1 MQLVKAWTATART
14 RAVAVRQHAEGRRDH
29 NRGID
34 VAFTTYELDRQ
45 GGGSL
50 LSAALAFRLFLWL
63 LPVCLVVVA
72 GLGYL
77 SWARIGTANQAVRD
91 IGITSIP
98 AQSINQAARE
108 SSRAWWL
115 ALLIGVVLLYA
126 ATSALIRAV
135 WAAHALI
142 WRSPGAR
149 IQNKLRIMLVF
160 LLACCAVVTGTSV
173 ASVIRNGSPT
183 AGLIAMLL
191 DFFVYA
197 AAWWFVTT
205 QLPHGDAPY
214 LALIPGAVLFGAGVQ
229 AMHLVT
235 VYYLARRLTSAS
247 ELYGTLGVAAAL
259 LLGLY
264 FVGRL
269 IIVSAEFSEAVW
281 TRWPAQKPVPASPG
295 FAPAPPA
302 SRPAAPLGVPTPEP
316 SPERKAESRP
326 ERKAESRPASSPE
339 PGSRPSGAET
349 PHR

>member
-1 MQLVKAWTATART
+1 MQVLKAWTDTART
-14 RAVAVRQHAEGRRDH
+14 RAVSVRQRAEGRRGQ
-29 NRGID
+29 NRSID
-34 VAFTTYELDRQ
+34 VAFTTYELDHQ

-77 SWARIGTANQAVRD
+77 SWGRIGTPSEAVRD

-115 ALLIGVVLLYA
+115 ALLIGVILLYA

-135 WAAHALI
+135 WAAHALV
-142 WRSPGAR
+142 WQSPGAR
-149 IQNKLRIMLVF
+149 IPNKLRTMVVF
-160 LLACCAVVTGTSV
+160 LLACCAVVAGTSV

-191 DFFVYA
+191 DFFVYT
-197 AAWWFVTT
+197 AAWWFMTT

-214 LALIPGAVLFGAGVQ
+214 LALIPGAVLFGSGVQ

-281 TRWPAQKPVPASPG
+281 TRWPGQKLAPHSPG
-295 FAPAPPA
+295 LAPAPPA
-302 SRPAAPLGVPTPEP
+302 SGPAAATSLPRPEEPNPEP
-316 SPERKAESRP
+316 RSGSRLGL
-326 ERKAESRPASSPE
+326 RSE
-339 PGSRPSGAET
+339 PPPISRPSGAET
-349 PHR
+349 PRR

>member
-1 MQLVKAWTATART
+1 MQVLKAWTGTTRT
-14 RAVAVRQHAEGRRDH
+14 RAVAVRQQAEGRRGQ
-29 NRGID
+29 NLGID
-34 VAFTTYELDRQ
+34 VVFTTYELDHQ

-72 GLGYL
+72 GLGSL
-77 SWARIGTANQAVRD
+77 SGGRIATPSEAVRD

-115 ALLIGVVLLYA
+115 ALLIGVILLYA

-135 WAAHALI
+135 WAAHALV
-142 WRSPGAR
+142 WQSPGAR
-149 IQNKLRIMLVF
+149 IPNKQRTMAVF
-160 LLACCAVVTGTSV
+160 LLACGAVLVGTSV

-191 DFFVYA
+191 DFFVYT
-197 AAWWFVTT
+197 AAWWFMTT

-235 VYYLARRLTSAS
+235 VYYLARRITSAS

-281 TRWPAQKPVPASPG
+281 TRWPVQKLAPSPGLAPASP
-295 FAPAPPA
+295 A
-302 SRPAAPLGVPTPEP
+302 SAAGLPRPEEPNPEPRSEPRSEP
-316 SPERKAESRP
+316 SPVT
-326 ERKAESRPASSPE
+326 
-339 PGSRPSGAET
+339 RPSDSET
-349 PHR
+349 PRR

>member
-1 MQLVKAWTATART
+1 MQVLKAWTGTART
-14 RAVAVRQHAEGRRDH
+14 RAIAVRQRAEGRRGQ

-34 VAFTTYELDRQ
+34 VAFTTYELDHQ

-72 GLGYL
+72 GLGSL
-77 SWARIGTANQAVRD
+77 SGGRFGTPSEAVRD

-115 ALLIGVVLLYA
+115 ALLIGVILLYA

-135 WAAHALI
+135 WAAHALV
-142 WRSPGAR
+142 WQSPGAR
-149 IQNKLRIMLVF
+149 IPNKLRTMAVF
-160 LLACCAVVTGTSV
+160 LLACCAVVVATSA

-191 DFFVYA
+191 DFFVYT

-205 QLPHGDAPY
+205 RLPHGDAPY

-235 VYYLARRLTSAS
+235 VYYLARRITSAS

-269 IIVSAEFSEAVW
+269 IIVSAELSQAAW
-281 TRWPAQKPVPASPG
+281 TRWPGQKLAPPSPGLAPASP
-295 FAPAPPA
+295 A
-302 SRPAAPLGVPTPEP
+302 SAAGLPRPKEPNPEP
-316 SPERKAESRP
+316 RP
-326 ERKAESRPASSPE
+326 ERRSERRSE
-339 PGSRPSGAET
+339 PTPVSRPSDAET
-349 PHR
+349 PRR

>member
-1 MQLVKAWTATART
+1 VAADHPPSEPVRPDRKADSAERRQSQGKGRMQRLKAWTAAART
-14 RAVAVRQHAEGRRDH
+14 RAVTVRQHAEGRRNR

-63 LPVCLVVVA
+63 LPVCLVIVA

-77 SWARIGTANQAVRD
+77 SWDRIGMPSQAVRD

-149 IQNKLRIMLVF
+149 IQNKLRIMMVF
-160 LLACCAVVTGTSV
+160 LLVCFAVAMGTSV

-197 AAWWFVTT
+197 TAWWVMTT

-214 LALIPGAVLFGAGVQ
+214 LALIPGALLFGAGVQ

-281 TRWPAQKPVPASPG
+281 TRWPRQKLDPASPG
-295 FAPAPPA
+295 FAPAPTVQTPPA
-302 SRPAAPLGVPTPEP
+302 
-316 SPERKAESRP
+316 
-326 ERKAESRPASSPE
+326 
-339 PGSRPSGAET
+339 
-349 PHR
+349 

>member
-1 MQLVKAWTATART
+1 M
-14 RAVAVRQHAEGRRDH
+14 
-29 NRGID
+29 
-34 VAFTTYELDRQ
+34 AFTTYELDRQ

-63 LPVCLVVVA
+63 LPVCLVLVA

-77 SWARIGTANQAVRD
+77 SWARIGTPSDAVRD
-91 IGITSIP
+91 VGITSIP
-98 AQSINQAARE
+98 AQSINQAAGE

-149 IQNKLRIMLVF
+149 IPNKLRTMAVF
-160 LLACCAVVTGTSV
+160 LLACGAVAIGTSV
-173 ASVIRNGSPT
+173 ASVIRKGSPT

-197 AAWWFVTT
+197 AAWWFMTT

-229 AMHLVT
+229 ALHLVT
-235 VYYLARRLTSAS
+235 VYYLARRITSAS

-281 TRWPAQKPVPASPG
+281 TSWQGQKPAPPSPG

-302 SRPAAPLGVPTPEP
+302 SRPAAVAGLPRPEP
-316 SPERKAESRP
+316 DPESRL
-326 ERKAESRPASSPE
+326 E
-339 PGSRPSGAET
+339 PDPKSTPVSRPSDAET
-349 PHR
+349 PRR

>member
-1 MQLVKAWTATART
+1 MQLLKAWTETARA
-14 RAVAVRQHAEGRRDH
+14 RAVAVRRHAEGRRVQ
-29 NRGID
+29 NRGVD

-63 LPVCLVVVA
+63 LPLCLVVVA

-77 SWARIGTANQAVRD
+77 SWARIGTPSEAVRD
-91 IGITSIP
+91 VGITSIP
-98 AQSINQAARE
+98 AQSINQAVRE

-115 ALLIGVVLLYA
+115 ALLIGMVLLYA

-142 WRSPGAR
+142 WRSPATR
-149 IQNKLRIMLVF
+149 IPNKLRTMGVF
-160 LLACCAVVTGTSV
+160 LLASAVVAAGTSV

-183 AGLIAMLL
+183 EGLIAMLL

-197 AAWWFVTT
+197 AAWWFMTT
-205 QLPHGDAPY
+205 QLPHGEASY
-214 LALIPGAVLFGAGVQ
+214 LALIPGAILFAAGVQ

-235 VYYLARRLTSAS
+235 VYYLARRITSAS

-281 TRWPAQKPVPASPG
+281 TRWPAPKAAPPPPG
-295 FAPAPPA
+295 SGPAPLVSRLEPA
-302 SRPAAPLGVPTPEP
+302 VGAAKPEAESERAP
-316 SPERKAESRP
+316 GLDPERPPGLHP
-326 ERKAESRPASSPE
+326 ETNPVTP
-339 PGSRPSGAET
+339 PSGAET
-349 PHR
+349 PRR

>member
-1 MQLVKAWTATART
+1 
-14 RAVAVRQHAEGRRDH
+14 
-29 NRGID
+29 
-34 VAFTTYELDRQ
+34 VAFTTYELDHQ

-72 GLGYL
+72 GLGYF
-77 SWARIGTANQAVRD
+77 SWARLGTPSQAAHD

-135 WAAHALI
+135 WAAHALV
-142 WRSPGAR
+142 WLSPGAR
-149 IQNKLRIMLVF
+149 IPNKLRTMAVF
-160 LLACCAVVTGTSV
+160 LLACCAVAVGTSL
-173 ASVIRNGSPT
+173 ASVIRNGSPA

-197 AAWWFVTT
+197 AAWWFMTT

-235 VYYLARRLTSAS
+235 VYFLARRITGAS

-281 TRWPAQKPVPASPG
+281 TRWPGQKLVPPSPG
-295 FAPAPPA
+295 LAPAPPA
-302 SRPAAPLGVPTPEP
+302 SRPAAANGVPRPESNPEP
-316 SPERKAESRP
+316 SSESTP
-326 ERKAESRPASSPE
+326 V
-339 PGSRPSGAET
+339 SRPSDSET
-349 PHR
+349 PRR